1 MSEGPVTDRWEGTF
15 AMAEVKPRVELA
27 LTRIAGGEMNERV
40 RAFDWS
46 RTPIGPMETWPPSLR
61 LAVDMILATNFPM
74 AVRWG
79 PELCLIYN
87 DAYAPALHELHPAA
101 LGMRF
106 SQHSDAFQAS
116 LRTMHENILAG
127 TSGGYALEKM
137 ALSIKRADDP
147 TPRIGHFNISYSPLP
162 DTTAPTGVGGV
173 LITAVEL
180 TEAVET
186 ERTLRQTERRYR
198 LAIEAAGGVGAWDWD
213 IQADKV
219 YADAGYAALHSLS
232 PDYVEAGLPVH
243 SFTPA
248 VHPEDRERI
257 RQISLAAMETGGDFA
272 DEYRLVQSDGSIR
285 WVYTRGSCYLDAD
298 GRPARNTGVVLD
310 ITERKA
316 VEAALLAAQADLD
329 LAVGAARMGRWDHN
343 PHAGVRFW
351 DARAR
356 AIFGIDDDFENT
368 HEAFESLI
376 HPDDLSGMR
385 TAVAAAMDP
394 SGDGRINHEYRIRRA
409 SDGALRWL
417 ETFGR
422 AYFDGDRCTRF
433 VGVISDVTDRKETE
447 ANLLLQE
454 ETLRLAVDAAD
465 LGIWE
470 LDVASG
476 LLTWSDR
483 CYAMFGVPAGEPVT
497 LDTFYDRLHPDDQE
511 PTRAAIARALDPRIR
526 ADYVIEFRAIGRD
539 DGQERWITA
548 KGQAFFS
555 PEGKATRLL
564 GATVNITDRKR
575 AEMHLRLLVNELN
588 HRVKNSLA
596 TIQAIA
602 AQSFNASRPLP
613 QAQEA
618 FTSRIVALSEAHDL
632 LTRENWEGAEL
643 HDIAARLSVLHG
655 GPTRFELKGPAIR
668 LSPRAALSLS
678 MALHELATN
687 AVKYGALSVPDGRI
701 RIVWD
706 LAPGGGAQ
714 RLDLT
719 WTESGGPPVKPPTQ
733 RGFGS
738 RLIERGLAAELSGEA
753 SIKFEPAGVVCH
765 IRALLDA

>member
-1 MSEGPVTDRWEGTF
+1 MTKGPVTDRWEGTS
-15 AMAEVKPRVELA
+15 AMAEVKPRVGPT
-27 LTRIAGGEMNERV
+27 LTRIAGGEMSERV
-40 RAFDWS
+40 RAFDWA
-46 RTPIGPMETWPPSLR
+46 RTPIGAMESWPPSLR

-74 AVRWG
+74 ALRWG
-79 PELCLIYN
+79 PQLCLIYN
-87 DAYAPALHELHPAA
+87 DAYAPALHELHPGA
-101 LGMRF
+101 LGMLF
-106 SQHSDAFQAS
+106 SQHSEEFQAS
-116 LRTMHENILAG
+116 LRTMHESILAG

-137 ALSIKRADDP
+137 ALSVKRASDP
-147 TPRIGHFNISYSPLP
+147 QPRIGHFNISFSPIP
-162 DTTAPTGVGGV
+162 DTAAPNGVGGV

-180 TEAVET
+180 TEAIET
-186 ERTLRQTERRYR
+186 ERTLRETERRYR

-285 WVYTRGSCYLDAD
+285 WVHTRGSCYLNAE
-298 GRPARNTGVVLD
+298 GQPARNTGVVLD

-316 VEAALLAAQADLD
+316 AEAALLAAQADLD

-343 PHAGVRFW
+343 PQAGARFW
-351 DARAR
+351 DARAK
-356 AIFGIDDDFENT
+356 AIFGIADEFENT
-368 HEAFESLI
+368 YEAFESLI
-376 HPDDLSGMR
+376 HPDDLAGMR
-385 TAVAAAMDP
+385 AAVAAAQDP
-394 SGDGRINHEYRIRRA
+394 SGEGRINHEYRIRRA
-409 SDGALRWL
+409 NDGALRWI

-422 AYFDGDRCTRF
+422 AYFEGDRCTRF
-433 VGVISDVTDRKETE
+433 VGVVSDVTERKETE
-447 ANLLLQE
+447 AHLLLQE

-465 LGIWE
+465 VGVWE
-470 LDVASG
+470 LDVESG
-476 LLTWSDR
+476 ALAWSDR
-483 CYAMFGVPAGEPVT
+483 CHAMFGVPVGETVT
-497 LDTFYDRLHPDDQE
+497 IDTFYERLHPDDLE
-511 PTRAAIARALDPRIR
+511 PTRAAIARALNPRIR
-526 ADYVIEFRAIGRD
+526 ADYAIEFRAIGRD
-539 DGQERWITA
+539 DGLERWITA

-575 AEMHLRLLVNELN
+575 AETHLRLLVNELN

-602 AQSFNASRPLP
+602 AQSFNGTHSLP

-618 FTSRIVALSEAHDL
+618 FSNRIVALAEAHDL

-643 HDIAARLSVLHG
+643 HDIAARLAVLHG
-655 GPTRFELKGPAIR
+655 GSSRFVLVGPSIR
-668 LSPRAALSLS
+668 LSPRTALSLS

-687 AVKYGALSVPDGRI
+687 AVKYGALSVPGGRI
-701 RIVWD
+701 LISWD
-706 LAPGGGAQ
+706 LAPGPGAE
-714 RLDLT
+714 RLDLI